1 MCAALA
7 CNRLPFNGSTT
18 RSTYEK
24 ILAGT
29 FAPRQLSPP
38 LLALISSMLNVNR
51 VTRAS
56 LMDVKLSLWM
66 TQFHPHLRP
75 LAKVYNSNRCSV
87 IFPGRREAEMP
98 ANESLVA

>member
-1 MCAALA
+1 M
-7 CNRLPFNGSTT
+7 PFNGTTT

-38 LLALISSMLNVNR
+38 LLSLISSMLCVQR
-51 VTRAS
+51 TSRAS

-66 TQFHPHLRP
+66 TQYHPHLRP
-75 LAKVYNSNRCSV
+75 LAKSYNANRCSLL
-87 IFPGRREAEMP
+87 FPRRETDSTLP
-98 ANESLVA
+98 TTHESLVA